1 MKLIRNINNIKFQTN
16 PCILTI
22 GNFDGIHLGHQKL
35 LNLLCKKKKEY
46 KKPITIA
53 IFEPQPQEF
62 FYPENPPIRLMQFR
76 EKIQYLSQW
85 NIDTILCIY
94 FNRVFSRISPMN
106 FVTNIIIKKLN
117 VCFLAIGKNFCF
129 GAQRKGNT
137 TFLKNMG
144 KHYNF
149 EVYTTKILTTHGME
163 ISSTAIRSALKNN
176 NLKLAKMLLGRS
188 FSISGR
194 VINGKKNGS
203 LIGFPTANIILN
215 KNVAPINGVFIV
227 KIFIPSSKK
236 TFLGVANIGTQP
248 TMSGTKKKLEVHLI
262 NVSMNLYKTYIE
274 VIFIKKIRNEF
285 CFSSVEE
292 LKMQIQHD
300 IKTANLYFDSHPQNI
315 S

>member
-35 LNLLCKKKKEY
+35 LNLMCKKKEEY

-62 FYPENPPIRLMQFR
+62 FCPKNPPIRLMQFR
-76 EKIQYLSQW
+76 EKVKYLSQW

-94 FNRVFSRISPMN
+94 FNRIFSCISPID

-129 GAQRKGNT
+129 GAKRKGNII
-137 TFLKNMG
+137 FLKNMG
-144 KHYNF
+144 KNYNF
-149 EVYTTKILTTHGME
+149 EVYTTKILTTHGIE

-176 NLKLAKMLLGRS
+176 NLKLAKILLGRS

-203 LIGFPTANIILN
+203 LIGFPTANIILH
-215 KNVAPINGVFIV
+215 KNAAPINGVFIV
-227 KIFIPSSKK
+227 KISIPSSQKI
-236 TFLGVANIGTQP
+236 FLGVANIGTQP
-248 TMSGTKKKLEVHLI
+248 TMSGTKKTLEVHLI
-262 NVSMNLYKTYIE
+262 NVSINLYKTYIE
-274 VIFIKKIRNEF
+274 VIFIKKIRDEF
-285 CFSSVEE
+285 CFSSIEE
-292 LKMQIQHD
+292 LKTQIQCD
-300 IKTANLYFDSHPQNI
+300 IKTANLYFNSHPQ
-315 S
+315 STS